1 MLVSRHSRSA
11 SRRVLNNLFQEFDL
25 ICEYVRERKKRGKV
39 ARKDLEKHG
48 AVVTKA
54 GNIHSPTEYS
64 SEGPSPTIPANNQEP
79 ANLHRHSVTDA
90 ESSQNAAASSI
101 SISAKG
107 IEGSATGQCHQGVG
121 RGDISSNI
129 QRSQNQA
136 SANDQHKN
144 FPNRRPESSHQTL
157 NRYGAAHSPTAISL
171 NGFGLNHDYDRPG
184 THGLSSGAHF
194 VLGGS
199 AAGQTTVQLSSYP
212 SSHTQPETSLLP
224 TGTHETHASTTGFRF
239 TESPAAAFT
248 NSSSISGSPGWLPL
262 PSPSAGIYQP
272 HHHILNTATTF
283 KFPVLRPLLPHIASI
298 IPTSLAC
305 DLLELY
311 FASSSSAHLH
321 PMSPYV
327 IGYVFRKQSFLDQHR
342 PRSCSPALL
351 SSMLWVAAQTSDSPF
366 LTSPPAARG
375 RICQKLLEITVGL
388 LKPLVHGPSIG
399 ETSSAHAANTV
410 IDGVALGGLGAAM
423 TGGDQLT
430 TEGGATDS
438 LVTYCH
444 LATVVSAS
452 EYKAASLRWWNAA
465 WSLARELKF
474 GRELPP
480 NPPHIPVGQHPHKD
494 NLNTNGDTNVPTSD
508 QANTRSTSG
517 SQLAT
522 DEPGF
527 VSEEEREERRRI
539 WWLLYTIDRH
549 LALCYNRPLFLLDAE
564 CDSLLQPMSDVAW
577 QTGDFNNSYPN
588 SCSPTSPQL
597 RSRGPSLKCTGHS
610 VFGFFHPLMT
620 ILGEIVDLNEARNHP
635 RFGLGFR
642 SPGAWD
648 KQTAEI
654 TQQLDAY
661 GQSLKD
667 FEACEIAKDKASIS
681 RSDYSTQ
688 SNKSLSQSL
697 EHTARCTSPRMSDS
711 MIQTKIVVA
720 YGTHVMN
727 VLHILLTGKWDPIS
741 LLDDND
747 LWISSQS
754 FIDATGHAVAAAEAI
769 SDILEYDPD
778 LSFMPWFFG
787 ISLLQGSFLL
797 LLIAD
802 KLQGEA
808 SPSVVKACETIVRAH
823 EVCVVTLNTEY
834 QVSFRVLNLL
844 FLVIIARLFH
854 RT

>member
-1 MLVSRHSRSA
+1 MSA
-11 SRRVLNNLFQEFDL
+11 NGTESLAMVQAHP
-25 ICEYVRERKKRGKV
+25 GV
-39 ARKDLEKHG
+39 ARSDILEE
-48 AVVTKA
+48 V
-54 GNIHSPTEYS
+54 
-64 SEGPSPTIPANNQEP
+64 Q
-79 ANLHRHSVTDA
+79 
-90 ESSQNAAASSI
+90 
-101 SISAKG
+101 
-107 IEGSATGQCHQGVG
+107 
-121 RGDISSNI
+121 
-129 QRSQNQA
+129 QA
-136 SANDQHKN
+136 Q
-144 FPNRRPESSHQTL
+144 HQTSADNHYTVFSNRQSEITHQNL
-157 NRYGAAHSPTAISL
+157 NRYGAANSPTAISL
-171 NGFGLNHDYDRPG
+171 NGFSLNHDYDRPG
-184 THGLSSGAHF
+184 LHGMPSGTPF
-194 VLGGS
+194 VPSGS
-199 AAGQTTVQLSSYP
+199 AAGQTTAPLASFP
-212 SSHTQPETSLLP
+212 SSHGQTESMYLSMGAQEPQ
-224 TGTHETHASTTGFRF
+224 ASTVGFRF
-239 TESPAAAFT
+239 TGTTEGPVTGFT
-248 NSSSISGSPGWLPL
+248 SGSSMAGSPGWLPL

-272 HHHILNTATTF
+272 HHLLNPTTTL
-283 KFPVLRPLLPHIASI
+283 KYPVLRPLLPHIASI

-311 FASSSSAHLH
+311 FASSSSVHLH

-327 IGYVFRKQSFLDQHR
+327 IGYVFRKQSFLDKHR

-375 RICQKLLEITVGL
+375 RICQKLLEITVGFL
-388 LKPLVHGPSIG
+388 RPLVHGPSVG
-399 ETSSAHAANTV
+399 KTSSTPGLCTV

-430 TEGGATDS
+430 AEGGATDS
-438 LVTYCH
+438 LATYCH

-480 NPPHIPVGQHPHKD
+480 NPPQIVAGQHLHKESLD
-494 NLNTNGDTNVPTSD
+494 TNGQMDVSMAD
-508 QANTRSTSG
+508 QANIRFNPRAH
-517 SQLAT
+517 LPT
-522 DEPGF
+522 DGPGF

-564 CDSLLQPMSDVAW
+564 CDGLLQPMSDVAW
-577 QTGDFNNSYPN
+577 QAGDFYTGDSNSF
-588 SCSPTSPQL
+588 SPTSPQL
-597 RSRGPSLKCTGHS
+597 RPKGPSLKCTGHS
-610 VFGFFHPLMT
+610 MFGFFHPLMT
-620 ILGEIVDLNEARNHP
+620 ILGEIVDLNAARNHP

-648 KQTAEI
+648 RQVAEI
-654 TQQLDAY
+654 TLQLEAY
-661 GQSLKD
+661 EQSLKD
-667 FEACEIAKDKASIS
+667 FEAREAAKDKVSSGETNILMNGNTPVSPSAHSVAST
-681 RSDYSTQ
+681 ST
-688 SNKSLSQSL
+688 
-697 EHTARCTSPRMSDS
+697 RVRDS
-711 MIQTKIVVA
+711 TIQTKIVVA

-754 FIDATGHAVAAAEAI
+754 FINATGHAVAAAEAI

-808 SPSVVKACETIVRAH
+808 SPSVVKACENIVRAH

-834 QVSFRVLNLL
+834 QVSFLIPSVIYLISTFIVLSP
-844 FLVIIARLFH
+844 
-854 RT
+854 